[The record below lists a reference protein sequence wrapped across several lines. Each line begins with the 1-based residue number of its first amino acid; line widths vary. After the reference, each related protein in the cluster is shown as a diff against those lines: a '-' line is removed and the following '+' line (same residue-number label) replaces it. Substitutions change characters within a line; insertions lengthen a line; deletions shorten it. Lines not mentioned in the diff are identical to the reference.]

1 MEARAET
8 IVKADML
15 AMLDDQN
22 VEEDTTAATIAFS
35 LLKTANMM
43 ASL

>member
-8 IVKADML
+8 IVKADMI
-15 AMLDDQN
+15 AMFHDQN
-22 VEEDTTAATIAFS
+22 GEDITAATMAFS

>member
-22 VEEDTTAATIAFS
+22 GEDITAATIAFS

>member
-15 AMLDDQN
+15 AMLGDQN
-22 VEEDTTAATIAFS
+22 GEDITAATMAFS
-35 LLKTANMM
+35 LLKTSANM
-43 ASL
+43 ASQ